1 MKVVP
6 LCGRRVVM
14 AEPGGRF
21 VMTIPTI
28 TPAGWYVDPRVRHEY
43 RYWNGTTWTS
53 YVSDRGLMVTDSEV
67 PSPTSPADARTGG
80 RPVESPAP
88 ASAARADPGFTRT
101 RSTMSKKKRRMI
113 ERAEPLLPS
122 GTQIRQIV
130 TASTRSPVLWI
141 GLVILLAI
149 LPGALVFTMISKNR
163 IIAVSQDAIY
173 VLDCGHFGYRPKGVL
188 RVLPRATRLGPA
200 GGLWTKINAGPEK
213 LWAGNPAELTAA
225 DAEAAPYGA
234 ATTAVATGPAD
245 LRTSLEG
252 TDTLSDSSGESSDGE
267 LPPSLYVTE
276 EGGSSNTSRGNRTPA
291 SGPGPGRPGPAGDT
305 GP

>member
-1 MKVVP
+1 
-6 LCGRRVVM
+6 
-14 AEPGGRF
+14 
-21 VMTIPTI
+21 MTTPTM
-28 TPAGWYVDPRVRHEY
+28 TPAGWYVDPSVRHEY

-67 PSPTSPADARTGG
+67 PPPTSPAGAHTGG
-80 RPVESPAP
+80 PPVGSPAP
-88 ASAARADPGFTRT
+88 ALAARADPGFTRP

-130 TASTRSPVLWI
+130 TASTRSPFLWI
-141 GLVILLAI
+141 GLAILLAI
-149 LPGALVFTMISKNR
+149 LPGTLVFAMISKNR
-163 IIAVSQDAIY
+163 MIAVSQDAIY

-213 LWAGNPAELTAA
+213 LWAGNPAEITAA

-245 LRTSLEG
+245 LRTPLEG
-252 TDTLSDSSGESSDGE
+252 TDTLGDSSGGNSDGKF
-267 LPPSLYVTE
+267 PPSPYVTE
-276 EGGSSNTSRGNRTPA
+276 GGSQATPPEETARPA
-291 SGPGPGRPGPAGDT
+291 SGPSPGRPGPAGDT